1 MTISFRSSDV
11 SDLMIPGV
19 IGMLVDADSADVE
32 TIINSD
38 PQALK
43 TYTVVVGT
51 QANSR
56 AYSYSV
62 DGTTVS
68 YTSDASGT
76 KAEICNGLAAAHLV
90 APGARGQYTATSDGV
105 DTVTLAAVHVDV
117 DTTVSTSDAYLTV
130 TNTVAAAEAATVPF
144 GRACIKLGSSNGY
157 GTDTGC
163 AAYAAKFTAMVQT
176 LTIAYTSGAV
186 YQVDIYWRGRWY
198 SASTIGATDLAATN
212 AALLAN
218 INTVMATADGGAY
231 NVTATSGASTTITLT
246 SDIAGEGFA
255 VKASCTTAASLT
267 LALTTV
273 PVLSDITKCFAGV
286 SVMSLD
292 NEVTTVEGTEAKYA
306 ANAGVQVMWK
316 GRIMVAS
323 TESPTPADKVYFITT
338 AGSTQGTFT
347 KTAGAATV
355 YLPNARWV
363 VNPTAATA
371 NSLAILEIF

>member
-1 MTISFRSSDV
+1 MTISFRAADV
-11 SDLMIPGV
+11 QNLMIPGV
-19 IGMLVDADSADVE
+19 IGLLVDADSAECE

-56 AYSYSV
+56 AYSYTV

-105 DTVTLAAVHVDV
+105 DTVTLVAVHTDV
-117 DTTVSTSDAYLTV
+117 DTTVATSDAYLTV
-130 TNTVAAAEAATVPF
+130 TNTVAAADAATVPF

-157 GTDTGC
+157 GTDTGST
-163 AAYAAKFTAMVQT
+163 AYAAKFTAMVQT

-186 YQVDIYWRGRWY
+186 YQVDILWRGQWY

-218 INTVMATADGGAY
+218 INTVMAVAGTY

-246 SDIAGEGFA
+246 SDIAGEGFS

-286 SVMSLD
+286 SVATLD
-292 NEVTTVEGTEAKYA
+292 NEVTTVEGSEAKYA
-306 ANAGVQVMWK
+306 ANAGVQVMRK

-323 TESPTPADKVYFITT
+323 TESPTPLDKVYIITT

-347 KTAGAATV
+347 KTQGASTIH
-355 YLPNARWV
+355 LPNARWV
-363 VNPTAATA
+363 INPTAATA
-371 NSLAILEIF
+371 NSIAILEIF